1 MAGSFEQQ
9 AGPSISRSPVLAPSM
24 SLQLGLRF
32 SQFVLCLIAFAVMAS
47 SRHEVRCVWFL
58 AATPSILTT
67 CDEILIVRIRIA
79 QIHEDGG
86 ESDRVNL
93 GSNCHGSLVS
103 NGPFKKHILSG
114 WLCGHGQFLSGKLFL
129 DFAH

>member
-58 AATPSILTT
+58 AASPSILAT
-67 CDEILIVRIRIA
+67 CDKILIVTQHKSMKIG
-79 QIHEDGG
+79 ET
-86 ESDRVNL
+86 ESDRVKDQFAKVL
-93 GSNCHGSLVS
+93 
-103 NGPFKKHILSG
+103 LS
-114 WLCGHGQFLSGKLFL
+114 SI
-129 DFAH
+129 DR